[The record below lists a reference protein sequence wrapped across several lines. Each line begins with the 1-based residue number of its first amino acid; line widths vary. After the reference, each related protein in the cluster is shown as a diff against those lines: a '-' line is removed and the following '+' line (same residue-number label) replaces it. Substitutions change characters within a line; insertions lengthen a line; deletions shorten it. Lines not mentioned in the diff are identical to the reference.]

1 MREDLI
7 DNIIW
12 GILLLTPIAMVIIP
26 FIS

>member
-12 GILLLTPIAMVIIP
+12 GILFLTPIAMIILP
-26 FIS
+26 FI